1 MGVKLEE
8 AKSIKISEKQAAYIL
23 SIIDNNIDLHRRLYG
38 HLCVQPE
45 KRVDSEGNTICNGEC
60 DDCTNLYYAKRRTE
74 MMKKA
79 GLCNNGKNNT
89 LHI

>member
-1 MGVKLEE
+1 MCTAWK
-8 AKSIKISEKQAAYIL
+8 
-23 SIIDNNIDLHRRLYG
+23 
-38 HLCVQPE
+38 

-60 DDCTNLYYAKRRTE
+60 DDCTNLYYAKHRTE

>member
-8 AKSIKISEKQAAYIL
+8 TKSIKISEKQAAYIL

-45 KRVDSEGNTICNGEC
+45 KKSRQ
-60 DDCTNLYYAKRRTE
+60 
-74 MMKKA
+74 
-79 GLCNNGKNNT
+79 
-89 LHI
+89 